1 MNKLIKKGKLIS
13 RNILADT
20 VYCSRFNTLY
30 FHEKRILS
38 RADFENLIIFPFV
51 SRDFYRKKRHIGVFL
66 FLRFD
71 TVQHTWEWN
80 SFTDVFCSCREGDH
94 TLDTDTKSTVWY
106 STVFTK
112 VEVKFI
118 LCTIH
123 AKFIHLSN

>member
-38 RADFENLIIFPFV
+38 RADSENLIIFPFV
-51 SRDFYRKKRHIGVFL
+51 SRAFYRKKRHIGVFL

-80 SFTDVFCSCREGDH
+80 SFTDVFSSSCEGYN

-106 STVFTK
+106 CTIFTK
-112 VEVKFI
+112 VKVEFV

>member
-38 RADFENLIIFPFV
+38 RADSENLIIFPFV
-51 SRDFYRKKRHIGVFL
+51 SRAFYRKKRHIGVFL
-66 FLRFD
+66 FLRFN

-80 SFTDVFCSCREGDH
+80 GFTDVFCSCCKGYH
-94 TLDTDTKSTVWY
+94 TLDTDTKSSMWNC
-106 STVFTK
+106 TVFTK
-112 VEVKFI
+112 VKVEFVF
-118 LCTIH
+118 CTIH
-123 AKFIHLSN
+123 TKFIHLSN

>member
-38 RADFENLIIFPFV
+38 RADSENLIIFPFV
-51 SRDFYRKKRHIGVFL
+51 SRAFYRKKRHMGVFID
-66 FLRFD
+66 LRFN

-80 SFTDVFCSCREGDH
+80 GFTDMLGSCYKGYH
-94 TLDTDTKSTVWY
+94 ALDTDTEATVRNC
-106 STVFTK
+106 SILTKIK
-112 VEVKFI
+112 VEFI
-118 LCTIH
+118 
-123 AKFIHLSN
+123 F

>member
-38 RADFENLIIFPFV
+38 RADSENLIIFPFV
-51 SRDFYRKKRHIGVFL
+51 SRAFYRKKRHIGVFL
-66 FLRFD
+66 FLWFD
-71 TVQHTWEWN
+71 TVQHTWEWD
-80 SFTDVFCSCREGDH
+80 SFTDVFCSCCEGYH
-94 TLDTDTKSTVWY
+94 TLDTDTKSSMWNCA
-106 STVFTK
+106 VFTK
-112 VEVKFI
+112 VKVEFV

-123 AKFIHLSN
+123 TKFIHLSN